1 MKILIQVP
9 KGNVEDDQSMPVP
22 NLLHIHVCQ
31 AESAE
36 IPYLKD
42 LSLFSHIL
50 VLALLFEFHLQPLS
64 YPGFNASM
72 SVP

>member
-1 MKILIQVP
+1 MLQMKIIFQVP

-36 IPYLKD
+36 IP
-42 LSLFSHIL
+42 
-50 VLALLFEFHLQPLS
+50 
-64 YPGFNASM
+64 
-72 SVP
+72 